1 MRPLFTIHA
10 GEYLVGSYIEH
21 RFRRVNVWVP
31 SRDTGIDLLVSDRQN
46 SHVVSLQVKL
56 SKDWL
61 VTHMKSEFR
70 EPLRACG
77 WWSINQD
84 KLRKSPA
91 DFCVFVL
98 VGFASRTTDF
108 VVVPT
113 TELQRRMRLVH
124 GRQRTIQSYLWVTNE
139 EKCWETRGLRKRDQ
153 HEVAGGQYS
162 NAIRDFSK
170 WLNVWTPISRL
181 SA

>member
-10 GEYLVGSYIEH
+10 GEYLVGSHIERH
-21 RFRRVNVWVP
+21 FRQVNVWIP
-31 SRDTGIDLLVSDRQN
+31 SRDRGIDLLVSDRHN

-61 VTHMKSEFR
+61 ITHMKSEFQ

-77 WWSINQD
+77 WWTINQE
-84 KLRKSPA
+84 KLQKSPA
-91 DFCVFVL
+91 DFWVFVL

-113 TELQRRMRLVH
+113 TELQQRMRLVH
-124 GRQRTIQSYLWVTNE
+124 GRRKTIQSYLWVTNQT
-139 EKCWETRGLRKRDQ
+139 KCWETRGLRKREQKKIAD
-153 HEVAGGQYS
+153 AKYS
-162 NAIRDFSK
+162 NPVRDFTK
-170 WLNVWTPISRL
+170 WLNVWTPISNL
-181 SA
+181 NA